1 MTKIENIYQ
10 IQLFRYWNRSR
21 IVIYSM
27 QAEFSHMYI
36 TIVQEALTIED
47 FTKFIVLNKAG
58 D

>member
-27 QAEFSHMYI
+27 QAEFSHIYI
-36 TIVQEALTIED
+36 TIVQEALTIE
-47 FTKFIVLNKAG
+47 N
-58 D
+58 